1 MVRLF
6 ITGTAE
12 NMMLIM
18 ALISMISMF
27 AIGGSIKLLEKF
39 ELFGFKQKKEE
50 PFTICLNGKNYTID
64 PESDI
69 WVVDQM
75 AAQDAARERKEV

>member
-1 MVRLF
+1 MIRLF
-6 ITGTAE
+6 ITGTPE
-12 NMMLIM
+12 NLMLIM
-18 ALISMISMF
+18 TLVMATLMF
-27 AIGGSIKLLEKF
+27 TILGFIKLFEKF
-39 ELFGFKQKKEE
+39 ELFGFKKKKEDS
-50 PFTICLNGKNYTID
+50 FTICLNGKNYTID